1 MSGRLIIT
9 TKKTYCPWNQQNVE
23 RVLRDERLE
32 RERIEKEAQLERD
45 AAKARRRG
53 ELGGTAAADGEG
65 LKHVN
70 LFPEAEEAELRLARG
85 ISGKTTEKKGDNG
98 IMPVPLGGEEAANRK
113 AGSVPFYMQ
122 RGKSDNSS
130 SYNQMRVLGRKVEAD
145 VITAKIM
152 NDQACSREES
162 RKRKNDPMMRFY
174 ISGECNV
181 SGSGG
186 DKLTRDIRTDAV
198 QEVEYAL
205 KVSQPHDNP
214 TTRRRH
220 KAKKEHRHRKD
231 SKRRK
236 REGDNSTTVSSDSST
251 SSTSHRRHSSKT
263 RKRKHKSGHERTS
276 KKRSKRDRDRK
287 HSHSDTTEDP
297 MLLATAQHIHNKTTT
312 QSEEETIENLR
323 KRRQEREARESQRE
337 REMCS
342 DWISGVAR
350 MEHLE
355 MIEKGDILISGIRC
369 LVESDN
375 K

>member
-145 VITAKIM
+145 AITAKIM

-162 RKRKNDPMMRFY
+162 RKSKNDPMIRLY

-181 SGSGG
+181 SGRGG
-186 DKLTRDIRTDAV
+186 DKLTRDIRTDTV
-198 QEVEYAL
+198 QEVEY
-205 KVSQPHDNP
+205 V
-214 TTRRRH
+214 RRVGSVRVDCLQD
-220 KAKKEHRHRKD
+220 AD
-231 SKRRK
+231 
-236 REGDNSTTVSSDSST
+236 ST
-251 SSTSHRRHSSKT
+251 SMVICEGRPKIFWISRW
-263 RKRKHKSGHERTS
+263 
-276 KKRSKRDRDRK
+276 
-287 HSHSDTTEDP
+287 
-297 MLLATAQHIHNKTTT
+297 
-312 QSEEETIENLR
+312 
-323 KRRQEREARESQRE
+323 RRQEQLAAAPKDS
-337 REMCS
+337 
-342 DWISGVAR
+342 V
-350 MEHLE
+350 
-355 MIEKGDILISGIRC
+355 IRTSSSHPHC
-369 LVESDN
+369 RAANVVNLAWLY
-375 K
+375 